1 MRFVA
6 FDRARHLGLLRVSP
20 ALLGQFLREVF
31 LAFPLPGSG
40 LSTVMVIA

>member
-31 LAFPLPGSG
+31 LAF
-40 LSTVMVIA
+40 LSPVAG